1 MEATRTERRLILAGA
16 PSSEEAPL
24 HISWALLRN
33 VRTLYGCASQVGQK
47 GAQRGGSGE
56 DVALQ
61 AAQRDIEVT
70 SALARSAT
78 EVRLA
83 RWVMREC
90 DAPALM

>member
-1 MEATRTERRLILAGA
+1 MDGDGYSAGA

-56 DVALQ
+56 DVAQQ
-61 AAQRDIEVT
+61 AAERDIEVT
-70 SALARSAT
+70 SALAGSAV
-78 EVRLA
+78 EVR
-83 RWVMREC
+83 
-90 DAPALM
+90 